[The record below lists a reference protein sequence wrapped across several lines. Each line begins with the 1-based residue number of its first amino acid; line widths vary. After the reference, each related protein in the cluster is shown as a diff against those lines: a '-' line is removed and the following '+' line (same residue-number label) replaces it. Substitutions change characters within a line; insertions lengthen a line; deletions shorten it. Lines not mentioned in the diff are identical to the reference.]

1 MKQNSGQTVHRFSL
15 RKTSFGL
22 VSATIASLFM
32 LFSFS
37 SERQVFAEDSAKTV
51 HYRYIAEDELTA
63 SEKQLIV
70 NELPKLVEEGDN
82 AYYLIYKPKQSVSE
96 GGLPATGDTWLGQVT
111 GALVGAGLLILAIRK
126 GRKGKKEFAG
136 LFILGATG
144 SLLLAPPAFSLT
156 NQTLAR
162 FNQELSISVGEQLP
176 EPMAIEG
183 YRYIGYIK
191 ESKSDEIAKPI
202 HPNSELLG
210 TDNAVNPDKPSLAV
224 EHVDSVQTEPVA
236 YEIQEVPNSELLAG
250 ETVVSQEGVDG
261 VRTIVT
267 RRYTVDGQVVKI
279 EEISNTITTPA
290 TPRIVQVG
298 TKVVE
303 EVAKDAP
310 SHELPSLDIVESD
323 TSYTEPVAYETQE
336 VPNSELL
343 AGEMAVSQE
352 GVEGVRTIVTR
363 SYTVDG
369 QVVKTEEI
377 SNTITTPATP
387 RIVQVGTKVVEE
399 VPKDAPS
406 LELPSLDIVERDT
419 TRTEPVAYETQ
430 EVPNSELP
438 AGEMVVSQEGVDGE
452 RTIVT
457 RSYTVDGQVVK
468 TEEISNTI
476 TTPATPRIV
485 QVGTKVV
492 EEVPKDAPSHELPSL
507 DIVESDTSYTEAVAY
522 DTLEIPNSEL
532 LAGETVVSQEGV
544 DGERTIVTRSYTVDG
559 QVVKTEEISNEI
571 TTDPRPKIVQVGTKV
586 VEEVPKDAPSLELP
600 SLDIVER
607 DTTRTEPVAYETQE
621 VPNSELLAG
630 ETVVSQEGVEG
641 VRTIIIRSYIIDGQ
655 VVKTEEISNEITT
668 DPRPKIIQVG
678 TKVKEIPTITI
689 TSIAEDENAKSAEA
703 SFELSDRTQSY
714 ISAVAQLYQGD
725 QLVREIPITDV
736 TAPLALT
743 GLDYYTDYSL
753 KTIVTYNVG
762 KGPETKLQEST
773 QDFRLDYKK
782 IEIKDIDQVELY
794 GLDNGHY
801 RRQLSLTSE
810 SVNLDNYFVKIKSD
824 RFKELLLP
832 ISKIEEVEI
841 DGQTKYKLTVETDEL
856 VQDTGKQ
863 YDKNYSFYVDQ
874 RVESQNGVYTSFKEL
889 LTAIEANPA
898 GTYTLGADM
907 TADEVDLA
915 TDALSYVPSTFTG
928 RLNGT
933 HNGKSYAIYNL
944 IQPLFNVINNATIEN
959 VDLIDVAITS
969 KTEKVGALAKTATG
983 SQIRNVSVEGS
994 LSAPT
999 SIGGLVYLANGAT
1012 KITNSSFKGQLVA
1025 IGTNSGGSNIGG
1037 IAGWAKDNHTTLS
1050 QVQADVAITL
1060 SAKNNN
1066 YRAGALVGHIQ
1077 NSARLQDGVAK
1088 GTIVNL
1094 TTAGQVGGVVGS
1106 TYNAGFVN
1114 NVVSTVQVT
1123 NGDQVHGDTAFNTA
1137 SITNTFVTG
1146 SASGAADKWSTQIS
1160 ETEAASKIAAMGITA
1175 TVADSLNNQ
1184 AKNLYSVDYSLLDKA
1199 TPERAIA
1206 YANMEKLLPFYNK
1219 EYIVYLANKI
1229 ALTDK
1234 LAQTRLLD
1242 VVPMVGNQIVT
1253 DPNSQKRA
1261 INRIMLHYADNT
1273 VAYLDVAFKE
1283 DFVNNHVSDYTIV
1296 GTDLLYTPETFLS
1309 NYDGMVHRL
1318 TNDISSLVFNS
1329 DKVKAVLGI
1338 VEPTTPPTENELK
1351 NWASDL
1357 GVPSTTEQKPLWAL
1371 YLEDSFNSVR
1381 DHLAED
1387 LRKVLASDK
1396 AINSLGA
1403 SVENYL
1409 VQKISQNKEALVLG
1423 LAYLK
1428 RWYNIDFGDLNTRD
1442 LTVFKQDF
1450 FGNQATSTLDV
1461 IIALGNSG
1469 YDSLR
1474 PKNNVQTY
1482 ANSLQL
1488 AKGKATLFDYL
1499 SSYRQLFLPD
1509 KTNNEWLKDTSKA
1522 YIVEMASN
1530 VEEATKKQAQA
1541 TPDSRYALGVYDRI
1555 TKSNWAHQNMLLP
1568 LLTLPD
1574 ESMYIISTMSTLSF
1588 GAYDRYLYDSASNG
1602 MKFEDYMHQI
1612 VDRAAVWQRDHF
1624 DYWYSI
1630 LSEESREKLFQ
1641 SVLNYDGFNFRDSAS
1656 KATWKSLQNTE
1667 RSSIANFFGPV
1678 GKWYAANGSGA
1689 YATGS
1694 LTHFVVDRMLDQYG
1708 TSVFTHEMV
1717 HNFDGGIYFEGNGRR
1732 QGLGAEL
1739 FALGLL
1745 QAPNGNQ
1752 ARSLGINTVYSGN
1765 EDSITRYHA
1774 ANPAQRYK
1782 NVADL
1787 NTYVHNMFDVIYLL
1801 DYLEAK
1807 SVLKQS
1813 DTVKQK
1819 WYRVIDNYYIKDKEK
1834 NTHAGNT
1841 IRQLTLE
1848 EATKLT
1854 TINDLVDN
1862 SIINRREYWDTHA
1875 GLTRNGYYTVSLFSP
1890 VYSALS
1896 NPNGSPG
1903 DFMFRRMAYE
1913 LMAEKGYVEG
1923 FIPYV
1928 SNQLG
1933 KEAEEAGELVY
1944 DSWFGRN
1951 VGLITDNR
1959 VFKHIF
1965 KDEYADWATF
1975 KKAMYQNRINQ
1986 LDNLVDF
1993 TMTYEL
1999 DKPNSTKQVTI
2010 SSFADLEKL
2019 MDEAVAQDMKSID
2032 IVLAHNESSWVNVL
2046 KQRIY
2051 NALLRNTDDFRT
2063 SIFK

>member
-70 NELPKLVEEGDN
+70 NELPKLVEESDN

-96 GGLPATGDTWLGQVT
+96 GILPATGDEWFGQVT

-144 SLLLAPPAFSLT
+144 SLLLAPPAFSLS

-191 ESKSDEIAKPI
+191 ESKSDEIVKPI
-202 HPNSELLG
+202 HPNSYLPG

-236 YEIQEVPNSELLAG
+236 YDTLEFPNNELLAG

-267 RRYTVDGQVVKI
+267 RRYTVDGQVVKT

-343 AGEMAVSQE
+343 AGETVVSQE
-352 GVEGVRTIVTR
+352 GVDGERTIVTR

-406 LELPSLDIVERDT
+406 HELPSLDIVESDT
-419 TRTEPVAYETQ
+419 SYTEPVAYETQ
-430 EVPNSELP
+430 EVPNSELL

-507 DIVESDTSYTEAVAY
+507 DIVESDTSYTEPVAY
-522 DTLEIPNSEL
+522 ETQEVPNSEL
-532 LAGETVVSQEGV
+532 LAGEMVVSQEGV

-571 TTDPRPKIVQVGTKV
+571 TTDPRPKI
-586 VEEVPKDAPSLELP
+586 
-600 SLDIVER
+600 
-607 DTTRTEPVAYETQE
+607 
-621 VPNSELLAG
+621 
-630 ETVVSQEGVEG
+630 
-641 VRTIIIRSYIIDGQ
+641 
-655 VVKTEEISNEITT
+655 
-668 DPRPKIIQVG
+668 IQVG

-689 TSIAEDENAKSAEA
+689 TSIAKDENAKSAEA

-725 QLVREIPITDV
+725 QLVREIPIADV
-736 TAPLALT
+736 TVPLTLT
-743 GLDYYTDYSL
+743 GLDYYTDYTL

-810 SVNLDNYFVKIKSD
+810 TVNLDNYFVKIKSD

-856 VQDTGKQ
+856 VQDTGNQ
-863 YDKNYSFYVDQ
+863 YNKNYSFYVDK
-874 RVESQNGVYTSFKEL
+874 RVESQNGIYTSFKEL

-915 TDALSYVPSTFTG
+915 TDALSYVTSTFTG
-928 RLNGT
+928 RLNGA

-983 SQIRNVSVEGS
+983 SQITNVSVEGS
-994 LSAPT
+994 ISAPT
-999 SIGGLVYLANGAT
+999 SIGGLVYLVNGAT

-1037 IAGWAKDNHTTLS
+1037 IVGWAHDNQTTIS
-1050 QVQADVAITL
+1050 QVQSDVAITL
-1060 SAKNNN
+1060 SAQNNN
-1066 YRAGALVGHIQ
+1066 YRAGALVGHVQ

-1106 TYNAGFVN
+1106 TWKSGVIN

-1123 NGDQVHGDTAFNTA
+1123 NGKRVHGDTAYGSA
-1137 SITNTFVTG
+1137 PITNTFVIS

-1283 DFVNNHVSDYTIV
+1283 DFVNSHVSDYTIV
-1296 GTDLLYTPETFLS
+1296 GTDLLYIPESFLS

-1469 YDSLR
+1469 YDNLR

-1499 SSYRQLFLPD
+1499 SSYRQLFVPN

-1530 VEEATKKQAQA
+1530 VEEAAKKQAQA

-1555 TKSNWAHQNMLLP
+1555 TKASWGHQNMLLP

-1588 GAYDRYLYDSASNG
+1588 GAYDRYLYDGVSNG
-1602 MKFEDYMHQI
+1602 MKFEDYMHQM
-1612 VDRAAVWQRDHF
+1612 VDRAATWQRNHF
-1624 DYWYSI
+1624 DFWYSI
-1630 LSEESREKLFQ
+1630 LSEESREKLFR
-1641 SVLNYDGFNFRDSAS
+1641 SVLNYDGFNFRDSAK
-1656 KATWKSLQNTE
+1656 KATWKNLQNTE

-1678 GKWYAANGSGA
+1678 GKWYTANGSGA

-1694 LTHFVVDRMLDQYG
+1694 LTHFVVDRILDQYG

-1717 HNFDGGIYFEGNGRR
+1717 HNSDGRIYFEGKGRR

-1752 ARSLGINTVYSGN
+1752 ARSLGINTLFTGN
-1765 EDSITRYHA
+1765 EDSMTRYHA
-1774 ANPAQRYK
+1774 ADPTERYRS
-1782 NVADL
+1782 VEDL

-1862 SIINRREYWDTHA
+1862 SIINRREYWDTHT

-1933 KEAEEAGELVY
+1933 KEAEAAGELVY
-1944 DSWFGRN
+1944 DGWFRRN
-1951 VGLITDNR
+1951 VGLITDDR

-1986 LDNLVDF
+1986 LDKLVDF